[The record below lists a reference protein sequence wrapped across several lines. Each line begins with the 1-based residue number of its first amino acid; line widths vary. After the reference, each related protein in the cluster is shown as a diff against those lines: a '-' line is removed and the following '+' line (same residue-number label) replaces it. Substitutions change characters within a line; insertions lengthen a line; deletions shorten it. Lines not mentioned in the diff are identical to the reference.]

1 MRTKTM
7 LKQTLATFFLTAL
20 LAGCSSTPDIHE
32 DFSASEGDSYAK
44 TTMRLMGTN
53 KFVDSKSGD
62 EGTRKVVGSGAMK
75 VLQLVSLDF
84 MGLAQNSLSDHLIEG
99 DYVAKSSRLLVRLDN
114 VNEAKL
120 TNPEALITLA
130 EAKIN
135 SFVAAGED
143 KVGVATIDRHNV
155 RIAYTFDDTSDSCK
169 NLKGVRSCEFNISY
183 PKVVK
188 YIKKTQQAYVRYD
201 VVGVV
206 LAGHLLGSYK
216 NDDLSLYVTPLT
228 GFYGSKRNIQIA
240 TKVPVVIN
248 GGRVHKFI
256 KGAKFTN
263 GAPIDDFF
271 MYYQKEDNETGIK
284 KQYKINVAD
293 YTYTK
298 IN

>member
-1 MRTKTM
+1 M
-7 LKQTLATFFLTAL
+7 LKQTLATLFLTAL

-32 DFSASEGDSYAK
+32 DFTASEGDSYAK

-53 KFVDSKSGD
+53 KFVDSKHGD

-75 VLQLVSLDF
+75 VLQLVSLDLV
-84 MGLAQNSLSDHLIEG
+84 GLAQSSMTDYLIED

-114 VNEAKL
+114 VNEAEL

-135 SFVAAGED
+135 SLVAANED
-143 KVGVATIDRHNV
+143 KVGVATIVRHDV
-155 RIAYTFDDTSDSCK
+155 RTAYTFDDTSDSCK
-169 NLKGVRSCEFNISY
+169 NLKGVRWCEFNISY

-188 YIKKTQQAYVRYD
+188 YIKNTQQAYVRFD
-201 VVGVV
+201 VTGVEIT
-206 LAGHLLGSYK
+206 AHLLGFYK
-216 NDDLSLYVTPLT
+216 NDDLSLYVTPST
-228 GFYGSKRNIQIA
+228 SFYGSERNLQFA

-248 GGRVHKFI
+248 SGRVHKFI
-256 KGAKFTN
+256 KDAKFTD
-263 GAPIDDFF
+263 GAPIDDFV
-271 MYYQKEDNETGIK
+271 MYYQIKYTETGIK